1 METSLRSKVFGLLF
15 TGTSGVCFA
24 CASLFVKLCG
34 DVPISLIILVRSLL
48 QIITSLIL
56 NLTWWRQALNPK
68 GKMTMLVGF
77 GVLGFL
83 AVYGIYLSFQSI
95 SLGEATVIIST
106 CPVFVAI
113 MERVLFKVSVPVSTM
128 ISGLVCSTGVVI
140 LTHSAMGEDRHPVL
154 GLGFVVVTLAT
165 IAQAATFILVR

>member
-1 METSLRSKVFGLLF
+1 MFGLLF

-56 NLTWWRQALNPK
+56 NLTSWRQPLNPK
-68 GKMTMLVGF
+68 GKMKMLVGF

-140 LTHSAMGEDRHPVL
+140 LTVTHSAMGEDRHPVL